1 VTPIESILA
10 ELLEEIRPLLG
21 SRVPTQNLLEE
32 ALASIMMDS
41 RIKEL
46 LGRQAT
52 ASGAKGSSDAEQ
64 GQALFAAL
72 SAGICAQSD
81 QAVAM
86 AAARLQ
92 AEFGAIVSSK
102 GKKWL
107 AFIPLASTHYGQT
120 SVFFGLDTLKV
131 PCAILPALSG
141 TARAKA
147 LQEIAQRFAAETPS
161 PNESQLQ
168 QVTFVSVCSGPPSHA
183 AQEAV
188 AHLVVVRDAVRYAHL
203 VTAGAPGFGLGAARR
218 YDANTIR
225 RLEVLLCPMAGGT
238 PSIEPVWSADVS
250 LDVDALIYRAAQW
263 RMWYDRAVRLL
274 VMLPET
280 HTAGAS
286 PTVGPR
292 LTRSIR
298 VISRASSQS
307 NPDLRFL
314 LCLVALETLVSV
326 KHEDIAQSVADIGAR
341 VMTCDAAERHKVFRD
356 LKEAYDIR
364 SRFVHAGEIPSLVLE
379 ARVFEQF
386 QSLVLTVWCEVSR
399 RFFDLVDRG
408 LTEKQLST
416 SLEDFRGI
424 AQFKYGAPWEEA
436 FSHAG
441 DPSER
446 EDIT

>member
-10 ELLEEIRPLLG
+10 ELLEGIRPLLG
-21 SRVPTQNLLEE
+21 SRVPTPNLLEE
-32 ALASIMMDS
+32 ALAGIMLDS

-52 ASGAKGSSDAEQ
+52 ISGARGSSDAEQ
-64 GQALFAAL
+64 WQALLAAL
-72 SAGICAQSD
+72 SAGLCTQSD
-81 QAVAM
+81 QAVAV

-92 AEFGAIVSSK
+92 AEFSAIVSSK

-107 AFIPLASTHYGQT
+107 AFIPLTGAHYGQT
-120 SVFFGLDTLKV
+120 NVSFGLDTLKI

-141 TARAKA
+141 VARANA
-147 LQEIAQRFAAETPS
+147 LQEIAQRFAAETPG

-168 QVTFVSVCSGPPSHA
+168 LVTFVSVCSGPLSHA

-188 AHLVVVRDAVRYAHL
+188 AHLAVVRDAVPYAHL
-203 VTAGAPGFGLGAARR
+203 VTAGAPGFGPGADRR
-218 YDANTIR
+218 HDANAIR
-225 RLEVLLCPMAGGT
+225 RLEVLLCPMAGGI

-280 HTAGAS
+280 HTAGVS
-286 PTVGPR
+286 PTVGSR

-298 VISRASSQS
+298 VISRATSQS

-341 VMTCDAAERHKVFRD
+341 VMARDAAERHKVFRD

-416 SLEDFRGI
+416 GLDDFRGI
-424 AQFKYGAPWEEA
+424 AQFRYGAPWEEA

-441 DPSER
+441 DPAGR
-446 EDIT
+446 EDNI